1 MKSSGYWSRRR
12 RTCADTRFRWRGN
25 DTFRRNFAS
34 SWREWPRP
42 GPGIPMRLR
51 RTNRARIIGTAA
63 DRTVR
68 YGPPFRVPGRRR
80 FPWRR
85 WRTGPASHR
94 RPSVRRRRWS
104 AARNRRRRSGAR
116 ACVTGRRR
124 SRRAWRTR
132 RTGRPRRPPPVH
144 RRRRA
149 AHRGRRTTTQWRAAT
164 YRWGGGRART
174 TSSTVRRW
182 CRRSVDVEGLVA
194 AVAPLFVNEILLSSL
209 QTIFCLFSS
218 KIFQKFSQNT

>member
-1 MKSSGYWSRRR
+1 
-12 RTCADTRFRWRGN
+12 
-25 DTFRRNFAS
+25 
-34 SWREWPRP
+34 
-42 GPGIPMRLR
+42 MRLR

-194 AVAPLFVNEILLSSL
+194 AVAPPE
-209 QTIFCLFSS
+209 TIPNISRGCNACYFSS
-218 KIFQKFSQNT
+218 SYVVGQIFDVINNVMCSEFLVSKASIWKKFTNIKSLLKNPVLELKNGVTY